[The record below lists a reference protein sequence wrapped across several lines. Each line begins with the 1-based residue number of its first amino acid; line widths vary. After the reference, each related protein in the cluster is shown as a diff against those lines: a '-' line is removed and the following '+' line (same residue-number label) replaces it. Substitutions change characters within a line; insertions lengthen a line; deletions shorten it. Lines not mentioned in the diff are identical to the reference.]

1 MVMVVF
7 TYEYTKNYWFIYFKW
22 ENCMV
27 CVLFIDE
34 AIFLNYEPKWL
45 IILKVTNKLLR
56 VGNIKDKD

>member
-1 MVMVVF
+1 MVVL
-7 TYEYTKNYWFIYFKW
+7 TYEYTKTYWFIYFKW